1 MFKKIERK
9 IDSIPQLSEK
19 SKKKGKSIRLEELL
33 TAKPRV
39 SIKEIDATYKLIKMI
54 ESQRKYSYSKKEKVG
69 K

>member
-33 TAKPRV
+33 QTSGRDSPA
-39 SIKEIDATYKLIKMI
+39 
-54 ESQRKYSYSKKEKVG
+54 
-69 K
+69 